1 MNIFLSSCVGPA
13 AESVYCAELGRL
25 VGLCRTEDLKL
36 VSAPETADLILIV
49 DIFETDLYAGLR
61 RNRIWQK
68 WPEKSFAYCE
78 GDCPPT
84 FLHGL
89 HSSAS
94 KSLSGSGRFQGCAYP
109 VHQLCYPNARPP
121 AADLAAT
128 PKDLL
133 FFFAGRAS
141 HRVRRQL
148 FAHNFDRADVLIE
161 DTSSYNHFA
170 GQTENHRVRAR
181 RPYWEMASRSKY
193 ALCPRGA
200 GTSTVRIFEMMEACI
215 APVIV
220 ADDWL
225 PPLGPSWEEFA
236 LFVPESE
243 ISSIYEK
250 VKAHEGEFARRGRLA
265 RQAWEQY
272 FSPEN
277 YWSFI
282 LRSIR
287 RIQENQKY
295 AELFYARSL
304 SLLAVQEWGRQR
316 RIRTSIRLKSGLKKC
331 LQKVNAGNL
340 RDGGMLH

>member
-1 MNIFLSSCVGPA
+1 MRTLVASLALVLALPA
-13 AESVYCAELGRL
+13 AAQVTTVDYASLTGGEI
-25 VGLCRTEDLKL
+25 VGFDDIAGG
-36 VSAPETADLILIV
+36 SAPGTNYDSV
-49 DIFETDLYAGLR
+49 FVSNGVG
-61 RNRIWQK
+61 
-68 WPEKSFAYCE
+68 F
-78 GDCPPT
+78 GD
-84 FLHGL
+84 
-89 HSSAS
+89 
-94 KSLSGSGRFQGCAYP
+94 
-109 VHQLCYPNARPP
+109 
-121 AADLAAT
+121 
-128 PKDLL
+128 
-133 FFFAGRAS
+133 
-141 HRVRRQL
+141 
-148 FAHNFDRADVLIE
+148 
-161 DTSSYNHFA
+161 HFV
-170 GQTENHRVRAR
+170 GQTENHRARAR

-250 VKAHEGEFARRGRLA
+250 VKAHEGEFADRGRLA

-277 YWSFI
+277 YWSFL

-287 RIQENQKY
+287 RIQENQRCP
-295 AELFYARSL
+295 ELIYARSL
-304 SLLAVQEWGRQR
+304 PLLAVQEWGRQR

-331 LQKVNAGNL
+331 FQKVNADSL
-340 RDGGMLH
+340 RYGAMLQ

>member
-1 MNIFLSSCVGPA
+1 
-13 AESVYCAELGRL
+13 
-25 VGLCRTEDLKL
+25 
-36 VSAPETADLILIV
+36 
-49 DIFETDLYAGLR
+49 
-61 RNRIWQK
+61 
-68 WPEKSFAYCE
+68 
-78 GDCPPT
+78 
-84 FLHGL
+84 
-89 HSSAS
+89 
-94 KSLSGSGRFQGCAYP
+94 
-109 VHQLCYPNARPP
+109 
-121 AADLAAT
+121 
-128 PKDLL
+128 LL
-133 FFFAGRAS
+133 FSFAGRAS

-148 FAHNFDRADVLIE
+148 FAHNFDRADVLLE

-170 GQTENHRVRAR
+170 GQTEKYRVRAR

-225 PPLGPSWEEFA
+225 PPLGPAWEEFA
-236 LFVPESE
+236 LFVPERE

-250 VKAHEGEFARRGRLA
+250 VKAHEDEFARRGLLA

-295 AELFYARSL
+295 PELLYARSL
-304 SLLAVQEWGRQR
+304 PLLTVQEWGRQR
-316 RIRTSIRLKSGLKKC
+316 RIRTSIRLKSGLKNC
-331 LQKVNAGNL
+331 LQKINGGSL
-340 RDGGMLH
+340 RDGAMLH

>member
-1 MNIFLSSCVGPA
+1 MKIFLSSCVGPA
-13 AESVYCAELGRL
+13 TESVYCAELGRL
-25 VGLCRTEDLKL
+25 AGLCRTEDLKL

-49 DIFETDLYAGLR
+49 DIFEADLYAGLR
-61 RNRIWQK
+61 RNRVWHK

-94 KSLSGSGRFQGCAYP
+94 KALSSSRRFQGCAYP
-109 VHQLCYPNARPP
+109 VHQVCYPNPRPS
-121 AADLAAT
+121 AAEIAAT

-133 FFFAGRAS
+133 FSFAGRAS

-148 FAHNFDRADVLIE
+148 FVHNFNGADVLVQE
-161 DTSSYNHFA
+161 TSSYNHFD
-170 GQTENHRVRAR
+170 GRTENHRACAR
-181 RPYWEMASRSKY
+181 RAYWEMASRSKY
-193 ALCPRGA
+193 VLCPRGA
-200 GTSTVRIFEMMEACI
+200 GTSTMRIFEMMEACI

-236 LFVPESE
+236 LFVSESE
-243 ISSIYEK
+243 ISSVYAK
-250 VKAHEGEFARRGRLA
+250 VKAHEREFADRGRLA

-282 LRSIR
+282 VHSIR
-287 RIQENQKY
+287 RIQQDQRY
-295 AELFYARSL
+295 PELLYARSL
-304 SLLAVQEWGRQR
+304 PVLAVQEWSRQR
-316 RIRTSIRLKSGLKKC
+316 RIHMSIRLKSGLKKC
-331 LQKVNAGNL
+331 LQKINADSL
-340 RDGGMLH
+340 RYGAMLH

>member
-13 AESVYCAELGRL
+13 SESVYCTELGRL
-25 VGLCRTEDLKL
+25 AGLCRTKDLKL
-36 VSAPETADLILIV
+36 VSAPETADLILVV

-94 KSLSGSGRFQGCAYP
+94 KALSGSGRFQGCAYP
-109 VHQLCYPNARPP
+109 VHHLCYPNPRPS
-121 AADLAAT
+121 AGELAAT
-128 PKDLL
+128 RKDLL
-133 FFFAGRAS
+133 FSFAGRSS
-141 HRVRRQL
+141 HRVRRQIL
-148 FAHNFDRADVLIE
+148 AQNFNRADVLVE
-161 DTSSYNHFA
+161 DTSNYNHFA
-170 GQTENHRVRAR
+170 GQTESHRAHAR
-181 RPYWEMASRSKY
+181 QPYWEMAGRSKY

-200 GTSTVRIFEMMEACI
+200 GTSTMRIFEMMEACI

-236 LFVPESE
+236 LFVRENE
-243 ISSIYEK
+243 VSSIYEK

-287 RIQENQKY
+287 RIQENQRY
-295 AELFYARSL
+295 PELLYARSL

-316 RIRTSIRLKSGLKKC
+316 RVRTSIRLKSGLKKC
-331 LQKVNAGNL
+331 LQKVNANNL
-340 RDGGMLH
+340 RYGAMLD